1 MKSLKTYINE
11 AKDSTI
17 DQLMKTVGG
26 GNKSAGVF
34 ESWVHIVSSYSSD
47 RVPTISE
54 IEQVEGRGEFNDEG
68 KKWLS
73 KIESEIKD
81 GTYTWDLVRDAINY
95 VGDDVKK
102 ITAIKW
108 PQTEVIHQNVT
119 KYYKALPPVWKTKKS
134 KQNTADII
142 YITKGTKDG
151 LLKKLPDCKIKGTI
165 GWTDDGKCFIPGPDG
180 KSTGELEWYQ
190 VSLKKGKDDARI
202 GKLTTFL
209 KGKYGAETNI
219 RKLPV
224 NEEIIERGKYLG
236 ISYGWDDQMDK
247 ILLDEGLFDAF
258 KSLKDNVVGSFKKL
272 ASWAAGKL
280 RKIAQG
286 VIKVVKKILKSNP
299 AIDNA
304 NKILKLSGVKNLGE
318 SFLLEDKD
326 QPVIYKTQKVVNGVL
341 EGFET
346 LKKQLN
352 ADMVNKEWKKIE
364 QNVTTMNSRPRE
376 MKTKP
381 AVLLF
386 ASEGTAAEA
395 SAIDKSIFLP
405 WVDKVIKKL
414 KEWPKNM
421 DPIMRRDLFLP
432 LKVASHYTA
441 YAAINS
447 ILEDIISQS
456 GEFDD
461 VLAATMQFVASS
473 KAEAKF
479 GNTELPLWIVYGSGG
494 GVEYLGLK
502 DTFVK
507 STTKELV
514 DSSPAR
520 ALDQPYL
527 VIRIEK
533 AKSSASTFNL
543 GGHNVTE
550 IYLMSGIDEAKQEP
564 KYLVLNLT
572 TVSGSNFSMKAEVE
586 KEITKAW

>member
-1 MKSLKTYINE
+1 MKSLKSYINE

-26 GNKSAGVF
+26 GTKSAGVF

-47 RVPTISE
+47 RDPTISE

-73 KIESEIKD
+73 KIEGEIKD

-95 VGDDVKK
+95 VGDDIKK
-102 ITAIKW
+102 IPAIKW
-108 PQTEVIHQNVT
+108 PQTEVIHQNIT
-119 KYYKALPPVWKTKKS
+119 KYYKALPPKWKTKKS

-142 YITKGTKDG
+142 YITSGTKEE
-151 LLKKLPDCKIKGTI
+151 LLKKLPDCKKEGSI
-165 GWTDDGKCFIPGPDG
+165 GWEATTGKCFIPD
-180 KSTGELEWYQ
+180 TNLEWYQ

-209 KGKYGAETNI
+209 KGKYGAITNI
-219 RKLPV
+219 RDLPTEV
-224 NEEIIERGKYLG
+224 NASVIERGNYLG
-236 ISYGWDDQMDK
+236 IPYGWDDQMDK

-258 KSLKDNVVGSFKKL
+258 KDLKDKVIGSFKKL

-280 RKIAQG
+280 RKVAKG
-286 VIKVVKKILKSNP
+286 VLKVVKKLVRSNP
-299 AIDNA
+299 VIDNA

-326 QPVIYKTQKVVNGVL
+326 QPVIYKTQKVVDGVL
-341 EGFET
+341 EGFEA

-352 ADMVNKEWKKIE
+352 NDMVKKEWDKIDA
-364 QNVTTMNSRPRE
+364 NVNKMNSRPRE

-395 SAIDKSIFLP
+395 SAIDKSVFMP
-405 WVDKVIKKL
+405 WVDDVIKKL
-414 KEWPKNM
+414 KDWPNN
-421 DPIMRRDLFLP
+421 DPIMRKDLFLP

-441 YAAINS
+441 YSAING
-447 ILEDIISQS
+447 ILEDIIKKS

-461 VLAATMQFVASS
+461 VLAATMQFVATS

-494 GVEYLGLK
+494 GVEYLGQK
-502 DTFVK
+502 DDFIAAQK
-507 STTKELV
+507 DLSL
-514 DSSPAR
+514 
-520 ALDQPYL
+520 
-527 VIRIEK
+527 IHI
-533 AKSSASTFNL
+533 
-543 GGHNVTE
+543 
-550 IYLMSGIDEAKQEP
+550 
-564 KYLVLNLT
+564 
-572 TVSGSNFSMKAEVE
+572 
-586 KEITKAW
+586 

>member
-26 GNKSAGVF
+26 GTKSAGVF
-34 ESWVHIVSSYSSD
+34 ESWVHIVSSYSGDSA
-47 RVPTISE
+47 PTDSQIKTTRNHE
-54 IEQVEGRGEFNDEG
+54 EFNEEG
-68 KKWLS
+68 ENWLS
-73 KIESEIKD
+73 KIEDKIKD
-81 GTYTWDLVRDAINY
+81 GTYTQDLVAEAINY

-102 ITAIKW
+102 ITAINW

-142 YITKGTKDG
+142 YITSGTKEE
-151 LLKKLPDCKIKGTI
+151 LLKKLPDCKVKGTI
-165 GWTDDGKCFIPGPDG
+165 GWTDDGKCFIPD
-180 KSTGELEWYQ
+180 TNLEWYQ

-209 KGKYGAETNI
+209 KGKYGAVTNI
-219 RKLPV
+219 RDLPTEV
-224 NEEIIERGKYLG
+224 NASVIERGNYLG
-236 ISYGWDDQMDK
+236 IPYGWDDQMDK

-258 KSLKDNVVGSFKKL
+258 KSLKDKIVGSFKKL

-280 RKIAQG
+280 RKIAKG

-326 QPVIYKTQKVVNGVL
+326 QPVIYKTQKVVDGVL
-341 EGFET
+341 EGFEA

-352 ADMVNKEWKKIE
+352 NDMVKNEWDKIDA
-364 QNVTTMNSRPRE
+364 NVSKMNSRPRE

-395 SAIDKSIFLP
+395 SAIDKSVFMP
-405 WVDKVIKKL
+405 WVDDVIKKL
-414 KEWPKNM
+414 KDWPNN
-421 DPIMRRDLFLP
+421 DPIMRKDLFLP

-447 ILEDIISQS
+447 ILEDIIKKS

-507 STTKELV
+507 TTAQELT
-514 DSSPAR
+514 DSSPAKK
-520 ALDQPYL
+520 LDQPYL

-533 AKSSASTFNL
+533 AKSSASTFDL
-543 GGHNVTE
+543 SGHNVTE
-550 IYLMSGIDEAKQEP
+550 VYLMSGIDESKQMP

-586 KEITKAW
+586 KEVTKEW